1 MTINNQL
8 KEQGVEIVGEGGSKV
23 AYFLGDKLIALQNTR
38 DISIFRTDDEKV
50 SDLYNIMLSDTS
62 FEHYVTKGVNYITT
76 EDNDRRLMGR
86 DFTWR
91 VL

>member
-8 KEQGVEIVGEGGSKV
+8 KEQGVEIVAEEGNRT
-23 AYFLGDKLIALQNTR
+23 AYFLGDKLIAMQNTR

-50 SDLYNIMLSDTS
+50 SDLYNIMLSYTN
-62 FEHYVTKGVNYITT
+62 FEHYITKGVNYITT
-76 EDNDRRLMGR
+76 EDNERRLMEHS
-86 DFTWR
+86 FTWR